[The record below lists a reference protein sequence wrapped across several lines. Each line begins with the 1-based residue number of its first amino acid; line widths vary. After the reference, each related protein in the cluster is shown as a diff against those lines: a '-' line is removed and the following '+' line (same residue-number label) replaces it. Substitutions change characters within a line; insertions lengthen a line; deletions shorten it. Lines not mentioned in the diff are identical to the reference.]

1 MPYSMK
7 SDRNVIRAGA
17 VAVLAGLTV
26 GVLATISCQAQAG
39 SRSELE
45 PKAQAVPYLHAAST
59 KVSKGKDRE
68 LTVKGDA
75 GTVKAQPAPKADL
88 VDRKSKN

>member
-1 MPYSMK
+1 MSYSMK

-17 VAVLAGLTV
+17 VAVLSGLVV
-26 GVLATISCQAQAG
+26 GVLAAISCEAQAG

-59 KVSKGKDRE
+59 KASKGKDKE
-68 LTVKGDA
+68 LTVRGGA
-75 GTVKAQPAPKADL
+75 GTVKVQPAPKADL